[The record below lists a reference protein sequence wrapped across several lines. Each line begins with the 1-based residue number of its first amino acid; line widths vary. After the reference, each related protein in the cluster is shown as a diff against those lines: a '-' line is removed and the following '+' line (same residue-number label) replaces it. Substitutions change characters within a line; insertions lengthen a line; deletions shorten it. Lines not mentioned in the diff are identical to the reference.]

1 MNVKVDGCWR
11 SELASMSCNY
21 SDNETEPVTMV
32 LTGAEKVAA
41 VQKLLTRGVAEVIV
55 REELEEKLKGD
66 RQLRIKLGVDPTRPD
81 IHLGHYVAF
90 RKLREF
96 QRLGHK
102 VVIIIGDW
110 TARIGDPSGRSVQR
124 QMMTEEEV
132 RFNAQTYLDQLS
144 KVVDVDA
151 AEVVWQSEWFG
162 EFTLEDVIR
171 LTAKYTVAQMLT
183 REDFHTRYEQGSPIA
198 VTELLYPLLQAYDS
212 VAIRSDVEMGGTDQT
227 FNLLVGRDIQRES
240 GQQPQDIFTVP
251 ILVGTDGHQK
261 MSKSLDNYIAV
272 NDTPDD
278 MYGKVMSIPDE
289 PMTEYYRLLTDVPED
304 EIEQMVA
311 DAAAGT
317 INPRDLKARL
327 AKMIVADLHSPEEA
341 ERAEASFD
349 SVYRQHQLPEE
360 MPEIQIES
368 GSGILQVLTTAGVA
382 SSNREARR
390 LIEQGGIRIDGERIG
405 DTESVVDISQPAVLQ
420 AGRRRFVRL
429 IPDS

>member
-1 MNVKVDGCWR
+1 
-11 SELASMSCNY
+11 
-21 SDNETEPVTMV
+21 MV
-32 LTGAEKVAA
+32 LTGAEKDAA
-41 VQKLLTRGVAEVIV
+41 IEKLLTRGVAEVVV
-55 REELEEKLKGD
+55 REDLEQKLRGD
-66 RQLRIKLGVDPTRPD
+66 KQLRIKLGVDPTRPD

-132 RFNAQTYLDQLS
+132 RYNAQTYLDQLS
-144 KVVDVDA
+144 KVVDVDE

-162 EFTLEDVIR
+162 AFTLEDVIR

-183 REDFHTRYEQGSPIA
+183 REDFQTRYESGSPIA

-240 GQQPQDIFTVP
+240 GQEPQNIFTVP

-289 PMTEYYRLLTDVPED
+289 PMGEYYRLLTDVPQE
-304 EIEQMVA
+304 EIDQMLA
-311 DAAAGT
+311 DAKSGAV
-317 INPRDLKARL
+317 NPRDLKARL
-327 AKMIVADLHSPEEA
+327 AKMIVADLHSPADA
-341 ERAEASFD
+341 ERAEAAFD

-360 MPEIQIES
+360 MPEVSIAS
-368 GSGILQVLTTAGVA
+368 GTGILQVLTASGVA
-382 SSNREARR
+382 KSNREARR
-390 LIEQGGIRIDGERIG
+390 LIEQGGIRLDGERW
-405 DTESVVDISQPAVLQ
+405 TNPEASVEITGPTVLQ
-420 AGRRRFVRL
+420 AGRRRFIRL
-429 IPDS
+429 LPGS

>member
-1 MNVKVDGCWR
+1 
-11 SELASMSCNY
+11 
-21 SDNETEPVTMV
+21 MV
-32 LTGAEKVAA
+32 LTGAEKEAA
-41 VQKLLTRGVAEVIV
+41 VEKLLSRGVAEVIV
-55 REELEEKLKGD
+55 REELKKKLLGD
-66 RQLRIKLGVDPTRPD
+66 EQLRIKLGVDPTRPD

-151 AEVVWQSEWFG
+151 AEVVWQSEWFAK
-162 EFTLEDVIR
+162 FTLEDVIR

-183 REDFHTRYEQGSPIA
+183 REDFSTRYESGSPIA

-240 GQQPQDIFTVP
+240 GQKPQDIFTVP

-272 NDTPDD
+272 NDTPED

-289 PMTEYYRLLTDVPED
+289 PMGEYYRLLTDVPEA
-304 EIEQMVA
+304 EISQMIEQTSSGAV
-311 DAAAGT
+311 
-317 INPRDLKARL
+317 NPRDLKARL
-327 AKMIVADLHSPEEA
+327 AKMIVSDLHSPEDA
-341 ERAEASFD
+341 ERAEAAFD
-349 SVYRQHQLPEE
+349 SVHRQNQVPDDIPELPVA
-360 MPEIQIES
+360 S
-368 GSGILQVLTTAGVA
+368 GSGILGVLTEAGMA
-382 SSNREARR
+382 KSNREARR
-390 LIEQGGIRIDGERIG
+390 LVEQGGVRIDGERVQSP
-405 DTESVVDISQPAVLQ
+405 DAVVEIMEPAVLQ
-420 AGRRRFVRL
+420 TGRRRFVRL
-429 IPDS
+429 LPR

>member
-1 MNVKVDGCWR
+1 
-11 SELASMSCNY
+11 
-21 SDNETEPVTMV
+21 MV
-32 LTGAEKVAA
+32 LTGAEKDAA
-41 VQKLLTRGVAEVIV
+41 IEKLLSRGVAEVIV
-55 REELEEKLKGD
+55 RDELEEKLRGD
-66 RQLRIKLGVDPTRPD
+66 RQLRVKLGVDPTRPD
-81 IHLGHYVAF
+81 IHLGHYVVF

-132 RFNAQTYLDQLS
+132 RYNAQTYLDQLS
-144 KVVDVDA
+144 KVVDVDE

-171 LTAKYTVAQMLT
+171 LTSKYTVAQMLT
-183 REDFHTRYEQGSPIA
+183 REDFHTRYEGGSPIA
-198 VTELLYPLLQAYDS
+198 ITELLYPLLQAYDS
-212 VAIRSDVEMGGTDQT
+212 VAIRSDIEMGGTDQT

-240 GQQPQDIFTVP
+240 GQEPQDIFTTP

-278 MYGKVMSIPDE
+278 MFGKIMSIPDE
-289 PMTEYYRLLTDVPED
+289 PMVEYYRLLTDISLD
-304 EIEQMVA
+304 EIDQMLE
-311 DAAAGT
+311 DASSGNV
-317 INPRDLKARL
+317 NPRDLKARL
-327 AKMIVADLHSPEEA
+327 AKIIVADLHSPEEA
-341 ERAEASFD
+341 ERAEAAFD

-360 MPEIQIES
+360 MPEVQVES
-368 GSGILQVLTTAGVA
+368 GSGILSVLTTAGVA
-382 SSNREARR
+382 KSNREARR
-390 LIEQGGIRIDGERIG
+390 LIEQGGIRLDGERVTDPEATVEING
-405 DTESVVDISQPAVLQ
+405 EMVLQ

-429 IPDS
+429 MSAG

>member
-1 MNVKVDGCWR
+1 
-11 SELASMSCNY
+11 
-21 SDNETEPVTMV
+21 
-32 LTGAEKVAA
+32 
-41 VQKLLTRGVAEVIV
+41 VIV
-55 REELEEKLKGD
+55 REDLERKLRGD
-66 RQLRIKLGVDPTRPD
+66 KQLRIKLGVDPTRPD

-90 RKLREF
+90 RKLRQF

-132 RFNAQTYLDQLS
+132 RYNAQTYLDQLS
-144 KVVDVDA
+144 KVVDVDE

-162 EFTLEDVIR
+162 AFTLEDVIR

-183 REDFHTRYEQGSPIA
+183 REDFHNRYESGSPIA

-227 FNLLVGRDIQRES
+227 FNLLVGRDIQKES
-240 GQQPQDIFTVP
+240 GQEPQNIFTVP

-272 NDTPDD
+272 NDTPQD
-278 MYGKVMSIPDE
+278 MYGKIMSIPDN
-289 PMTEYYRLLTDVPED
+289 PMVEYYRLLTDVSD
-304 EIEQMVA
+304 AEIAQMQDDIGSGA
-311 DAAAGT
+311 

-327 AKMIVADLHSPEEA
+327 ARTIVSDLHSEEDASKA
-341 ERAEASFD
+341 EQAFD
-349 SVYRQHQLPEE
+349 SVYRQNQLPDD
-360 MPEIQIES
+360 MPEYAFVP
-368 GSGILQVLTTAGVA
+368 GTGILSLLTGSGVA

-390 LIEQGGIRIDGERIG
+390 LIEQGGVRIDGERVS
-405 DTESVVDISQPAVLQ
+405 ESEATVDHTSEVVLQ
-420 AGRRRFVRL
+420 AGRRRFIRL
-429 IPDS
+429 VPAG

>member
-1 MNVKVDGCWR
+1 
-11 SELASMSCNY
+11 
-21 SDNETEPVTMV
+21 MV
-32 LTGAEKVAA
+32 LTGEEKEAA
-41 VQKLLTRGVAEVIV
+41 IRQLLDRGVAEVIV
-55 REELEEKLKGD
+55 REDLEQKLRGD
-66 RQLRIKLGVDPTRPD
+66 GQLRIKLGVDPTRPD

-132 RFNAQTYLDQLS
+132 RYNAQTYLDQLS
-144 KVVDVDA
+144 KVVDVDE

-162 EFTLEDVIR
+162 AFTLADVIR

-183 REDFHTRYEQGSPIA
+183 REDFHTRYESGSPIA

-240 GQQPQDIFTVP
+240 GQEPQNIFTVP

-272 NDTPDD
+272 NDTPED
-278 MYGKVMSIPDE
+278 MYGKIMSIPDE
-289 PMTEYYRLLTDVPED
+289 PMGEYYRLLTAVPET
-304 EIEQMVA
+304 EIEQMLA
-311 DAAAGT
+311 DASSGS

-341 ERAEASFD
+341 DRAEAAFD
-349 SVYRQHQLPEE
+349 SVHRQNQMPDE
-360 MPEIQIES
+360 MPEVAIAP
-368 GSGILQVLTTAGVA
+368 GSGILQVLTSAGVA
-382 SSNREARR
+382 KSNREARR
-390 LIEQGGIRIDGERIG
+390 LLEQGGIRMDGERFSDPEATI
-405 DTESVVDISQPAVLQ
+405 DISGPTVLQ

-429 IPDS
+429 LPES